1 MRINYLIKKI
11 QYLILK
17 PYFNYPKTLVEY
29 FDKNKDKT
37 IVSFSSIG
45 RGRKFTQKNEFF
57 HLTQKFNVLFVKDV
71 TRSWFNNLD
80 VKYIKQYL
88 KKDVYTIGFSMG
100 AFNAIIFSCLFPV
113 KKVIAF
119 SPQFSINPN
128 ISEDETFLNY
138 AAKINRWKFKKI
150 KFSNKTKYLLVFGDS
165 EKEKYH
171 MSKIPKKKNIKFLTI
186 KNCDHNTAL
195 RLKKD
200 KKLKNLID
208 NFLD

>member
-11 QYLILK
+11 QYLIFK

-57 HLTQKFNVLFVKDV
+57 HLTQKFNVLFVKDI

-80 VKYIKQYL
+80 IKYIKQYL

-128 ISEDETFLNY
+128 ISEDETLLFGHHGDDNFGITPS
-138 AAKINRWKFKKI
+138 KINIWMMALFLRNFSYFINKILTFLKIIKFKI
-150 KFSNKTKYLLVFGDS
+150 FF
-165 EKEKYH
+165 
-171 MSKIPKKKNIKFLTI
+171 
-186 KNCDHNTAL
+186 
-195 RLKKD
+195 
-200 KKLKNLID
+200 
-208 NFLD
+208 